1 MAKLHFYYSAMN
13 AGKST
18 TLLQSS
24 HNYNERGLE
33 TLLFTPAIDNRAGV
47 GVISTRIG
55 LKQRAHIIQPD
66 TNLFTTIEQVKL
78 TNPRLACILVDEAQF
93 LNRAHVNQLC
103 RVVDHLNL
111 PVLCYGIRSDFQAEP
126 FPGSLYLLTLA
137 DELTEIK
144 TICHCGR
151 KASMNMRI
159 DENGKKVS
167 RGSQVEI
174 GGNERYVATC
184 RKHFDLGD
192 AGLSA
197 TTTGMGADATA

>member
-24 HNYNERGLE
+24 HNYNERGLD
-33 TLLFTPAIDNRAGV
+33 TLLFIPAVDDRAGV

-55 LKQRAHIIQPD
+55 LKQRAHIVQPD
-66 TNLFTTIEQVKL
+66 TNLFTTIEQMQRN
-78 TNPRLACILVDEAQF
+78 NPRLACILIDEAQF
-93 LNRAHVNQLC
+93 LNHAQVNQLC

-184 RKHFDLGD
+184 RRHFDLGD
-192 AGLSA
+192 AGLNA
-197 TTTGMGADATA
+197 TVADVVTDATA